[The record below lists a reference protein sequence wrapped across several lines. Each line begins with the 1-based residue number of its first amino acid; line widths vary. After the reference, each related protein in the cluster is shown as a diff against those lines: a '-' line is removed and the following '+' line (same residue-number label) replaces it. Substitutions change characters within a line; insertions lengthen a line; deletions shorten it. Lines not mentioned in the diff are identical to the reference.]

1 MNVFFQYIPDI
12 QQLTVNVR
20 FGAGSGLLAAANIRE
35 YCTSGVT
42 PKADVQGF
50 SLNFRNVLFSD
61 VQGFGLQSGVCARMS
76 GNS

>member
-1 MNVFFQYIPDI
+1 
-12 QQLTVNVR
+12 VNVR

-50 SLNFRNVLFSD
+50 SLNFRNVLK
-61 VQGFGLQSGVCARMS
+61 VAV
-76 GNS
+76 